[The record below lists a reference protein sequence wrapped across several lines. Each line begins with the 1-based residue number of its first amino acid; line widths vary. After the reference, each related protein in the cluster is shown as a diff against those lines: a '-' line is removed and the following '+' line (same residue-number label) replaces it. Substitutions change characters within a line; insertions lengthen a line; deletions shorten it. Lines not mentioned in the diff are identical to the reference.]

1 MAENEKKEGLKLF
14 VVNAFSSDP
23 EDWRDACGNFA
34 IVLAHDEKEAVSL
47 SREVGSVA
55 AEISLDR
62 PMLIAEIRNPWP
74 S

>member
-1 MAENEKKEGLKLF
+1 MAEKAELKLY
-14 VVNAFSSDP
+14 VINGYSPDT

-34 IVLAHDEKEAVSL
+34 VVLAHDEEEAVSL
-47 SREVGSVA
+47 SREIGNSA
-55 AEISLDR
+55 TEIRLDR